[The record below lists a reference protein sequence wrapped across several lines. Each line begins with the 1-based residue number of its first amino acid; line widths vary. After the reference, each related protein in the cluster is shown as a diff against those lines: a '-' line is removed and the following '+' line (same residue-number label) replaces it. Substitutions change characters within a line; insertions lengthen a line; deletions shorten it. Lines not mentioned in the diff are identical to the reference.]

1 MPKLTQEQLEAVR
14 QRAENATPGPWETCE
29 ISKLSHAK
37 WFGVL
42 GGGSDDSLID
52 IGVDTLNEADAT
64 FIAHARTDIPA
75 LLEHIAELE
84 AELARLKD
92 ALINTERKEIVR
104 TYYRQVHER
113 FSKSPD
119 GSFEEEYCSG
129 IMSGIKT
136 TLDLLG
142 ITIEGVND

>member
-1 MPKLTQEQLEAVR
+1 MKLTQEQLEAIR
-14 QRAENATPGPWETCE
+14 QRAEHATPGPWKE
-29 ISKLSHAK
+29 
-37 WFGVL
+37 
-42 GGGSDDSLID
+42 DDVTGALVSD
-52 IGVDTLNEADAT
+52 IGEDVAVFDAGPYIYAHDRTEANME

-92 ALINTERKEIVR
+92 ALINTERKGIVR
-104 TYYRQVHER
+104 AYYRQVHER